1 MVEKVNPS
9 INRPASAFKTAGAIA
24 LAGGSADGWVSES
37 GKPTDI
43 SVEDADITESSLSA
57 FAESSGSTSL
67 DVTISGG
74 EAFVYGSW
82 LAIDTQTTVTLA
94 ASTSGQ
100 TVYVGWNKGGSD
112 DVIIGLDAAFSDASG
127 DTDEKLPLFT
137 YDTDGSGVTAVSDE
151 RQLGKYVEADTANL
165 DTISVGTTLVTDVD
179 SPYTTSGEGIVF
191 ADSSS
196 APVEVVLAS
205 ADRRDGLGVA
215 VIDVGGAAGTNAI
228 TISTEGSETI
238 DGGASSLIEAEYGA
252 KRLASDGTNWFSA
265 GGGSGAG
272 GVPVEDDGSLVLDPA
287 KNINFGNALSVSDDG
302 DDTITVDGVQYT
314 DEQAQDAVGTILG
327 ALLSYDDATPSI
339 EVAIDDDEILTFGTG
354 DDVSQRY
361 DSTNDEIRWRDE
373 TNSADRM
380 ALDRTTG
387 DLSIE
392 GTLSEGQTL

>member
-1 MVEKVNPS
+1 MVQGIRFRDGTVIDFQDTEWS
-9 INRPASAFKTAGAIA
+9 IE
-24 LAGGSADGWVSES
+24 V
-37 GKPTDI
+37 
-43 SVEDADITESSLSA
+43 
-57 FAESSGSTSL
+57 
-67 DVTISGG
+67 
-74 EAFVYGSW
+74 
-82 LAIDTQTTVTLA
+82 DT
-94 ASTSGQ
+94 
-100 TVYVGWNKGGSD
+100 
-112 DVIIGLDAAFSDASG
+112 
-127 DTDEKLPLFT
+127 
-137 YDTDGSGVTAVSDE
+137 VSDE
-151 RQLGKYVEADTANL
+151 VVFEHAASDNTYTYGSSGEFTASELNFTEEDL
-165 DTISVGTTLVTDVD
+165 TVQTLALGTTLVTDTE
-179 SPYTTSGEGIVF
+179 SPYTTSGEGVIF

-205 ADRRDGLGVA
+205 ADRRDGLGVT

-252 KRLASDGTNWFSA
+252 KRLASDGTDWFSA

-361 DSTNDEIRWRDE
+361 DSTNDDIRWRDE
-373 TNSADRM
+373 TNSTDRM

-392 GTLSEGQTL
+392 GTLTEGSSL

>member
-1 MVEKVNPS
+1 MVQGIRFRDGTVIDFQDTEWS
-9 INRPASAFKTAGAIA
+9 INVDTASDEVVF
-24 LAGGSADGWVSES
+24 EH
-37 GKPTDI
+37 
-43 SVEDADITESSLSA
+43 
-57 FAESSGSTSL
+57 
-67 DVTISGG
+67 
-74 EAFVYGSW
+74 
-82 LAIDTQTTVTLA
+82 A
-94 ASTSGQ
+94 ASGNTYTYTSTGE
-100 TVYVGWNKGGSD
+100 
-112 DVIIGLDAAFSDASG
+112 FSASTF
-127 DTDEKLPLFT
+127 DFT
-137 YDTDGSGVTAVSDE
+137 EEELNVKSLA
-151 RQLGKYVEADTANL
+151 L
-165 DTISVGTTLVTDVD
+165 GTTLITDTD
-179 SPYTTSGEGIVF
+179 SPYTTSGEGVVF
-191 ADSSS
+191 VDSSS

-205 ADRRDGLGVA
+205 ADRRDGVGIS

-252 KRLASDGTNWFSA
+252 KRLASDGSNWFSA

-302 DDTITVDGVQYT
+302 DDTITVNGVQYT

-327 ALLSYDDATPSI
+327 TLLSYDDAAPSI

-361 DSTNDEIRWRDE
+361 DSANDEIRWRDE
-373 TNSADRM
+373 TNATDRM